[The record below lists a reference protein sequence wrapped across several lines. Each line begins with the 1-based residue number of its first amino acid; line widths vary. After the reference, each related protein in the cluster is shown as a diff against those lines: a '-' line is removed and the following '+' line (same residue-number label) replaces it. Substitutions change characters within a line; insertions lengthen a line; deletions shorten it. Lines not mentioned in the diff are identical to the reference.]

1 MKKRVW
7 RFVLLCAAL
16 LLAGCSERREDEE
29 SGYKIWYL
37 NQDETSISYEYRE
50 LQAKTTEGMVSE
62 MLELLQED
70 PVDEE
75 LVSALPEEVRVL
87 DSTLEGSR
95 LSLDFSGEY
104 SAMEK
109 TREVLGRAAYVR
121 TFCQLQ
127 GVEYVSFLVDGESLT
142 DTNGVL
148 IGYMNDEQFIE
159 SAGEEST
166 VYKTAELTL
175 YFTNEAGD
183 ELVAEQVT
191 MEYNSNISLEK
202 LIVEELI
209 SGPISEGLYPMI
221 PPETKLISISIKDGI
236 CYVNLDETFL
246 ESVYNVAEA
255 VPIYAIVNSIV
266 DNTDAEQVQISINGE
281 TNQLFR
287 ETISF
292 NTIFEK
298 NEELIEE

>member
-1 MKKRVW
+1 MRKW
-7 RFVLLCAAL
+7 FCFFLLLCVAAL
-16 LLAGCSERREDEE
+16 SAGCGAHSEEEE

-37 NQDETSISYEYRE
+37 NQDGTGISCEYRE
-50 LQAKTTEGMVSE
+50 LQAKTAEGMVSE
-62 MLELLQED
+62 MLELLREEPRDKELQSVIPED
-70 PVDEE
+70 
-75 LVSALPEEVRVL
+75 VRL
-87 DSTLEGSR
+87 GDSTLEGLR
-95 LSLDFSGEY
+95 LYLDFSEEY
-104 SAMEK
+104 LQMEK
-109 TREVLGRAAYVR
+109 TREVLCRAACVR

-127 GVEYVSFLVDGESLT
+127 GVEYVSFLVDGEPLT
-142 DTNGVL
+142 DTNGEE

-159 SAGEEST
+159 SAGEESD

-183 ELVAEQVT
+183 ALVTEQVT

-209 SGPISEGLYPMI
+209 SGPISDGLYPTI

-255 VPIYAIVNSIV
+255 VPIYSIVNSIV
-266 DNTDAEQVQISINGE
+266 DNTDADQVQISINGE
-281 TNQLFR
+281 TNQVFR
-287 ETISF
+287 EMISF

>member
-7 RFVLLCAAL
+7 LFVLLCVAL
-16 LLAGCSERREDEE
+16 LLAGCSERREEE

-70 PVDEE
+70 PADEE
-75 LVSALPEEVRVL
+75 FVSALPEEVRIL

-104 SAMEK
+104 STMEK
-109 TREVLGRAAYVR
+109 TREVLGRAAYVS

-127 GVEYVSFLVDGESLT
+127 GVEYVSFLVDGEPLT
-142 DTNGVL
+142 DTNGEM

-183 ELVAEQVT
+183 ALVAEQVT

>member
-1 MKKRVW
+1 MRRW
-7 RFVLLCAAL
+7 FCFFLLLCAAAL
-16 LLAGCSERREDEE
+16 STGCGAGKEEEE
-29 SGYKIWYL
+29 SGYRIWYI
-37 NQDETSISYEYRE
+37 NQEETAISCEYRE
-50 LQAKTTEGMVSE
+50 LQAKTAEGMVSE
-62 MLELLQED
+62 MLELLREE
-70 PVDEE
+70 PRDEE
-75 LVSALPEEVRVL
+75 LQSALPEDVRL
-87 DSTLEGSR
+87 LNGTLEGLR
-95 LSLDFSGEY
+95 LYLDFSAEY
-104 SAMEK
+104 LQMEK
-109 TREVLGRAAYVR
+109 TREVLCRAAYVR

-127 GVEYVSFLVDGESLT
+127 GVEYVSFLVDGEPLT
-142 DTNGVL
+142 DTNGEE

-159 SAGEEST
+159 SAGEESD

-175 YFTNEAGD
+175 YFTNEAGNA
-183 ELVAEQVT
+183 LAAEQVT

-209 SGPISEGLYPMI
+209 SGPISDGLYPTI
-221 PPETKLISISIKDGI
+221 PPETKLISISIKDDI

-255 VPIYAIVNSIV
+255 VPIYSIVNSIV